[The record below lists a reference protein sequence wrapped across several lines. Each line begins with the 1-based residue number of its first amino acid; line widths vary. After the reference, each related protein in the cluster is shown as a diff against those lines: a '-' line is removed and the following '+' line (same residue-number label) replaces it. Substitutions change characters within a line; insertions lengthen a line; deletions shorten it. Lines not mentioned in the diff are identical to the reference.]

1 MENKTTAEPVEE
13 GGFMLFEMESSCVP
27 AGPTLTLTMEEKT
40 AVDLN
45 PRSVV
50 PLGSEDVRS

>member
-1 MENKTTAEPVEE
+1 M
-13 GGFMLFEMESSCVP
+13 CP
-27 AGPTLTLTMEEKT
+27 AGPTLTLTKEEKT